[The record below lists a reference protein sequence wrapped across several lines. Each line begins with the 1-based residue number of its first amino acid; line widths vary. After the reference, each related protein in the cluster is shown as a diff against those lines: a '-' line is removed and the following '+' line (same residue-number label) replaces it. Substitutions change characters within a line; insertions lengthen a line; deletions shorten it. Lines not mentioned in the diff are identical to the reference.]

1 MEIQVNY
8 ELASLH
14 AALEDDVYVDLPRG
28 FWQPRRVLKL
38 LKSLYGLKQS
48 LRNFLNI

>member
-1 MEIQVNY
+1 MVNNQNNAYIVCCFEMEIQVNY

-28 FWQPRRVLKL
+28 F
-38 LKSLYGLKQS
+38 
-48 LRNFLNI
+48 